1 MGSRFC
7 SKVVTVVLVVLYL
20 LLFFPTLSTFLP
32 ALLLQ

>member
-7 SKVVTVVLVVLYL
+7 SKVVTVVLYL

>member
-1 MGSRFC
+1 MGSRFR
-7 SKVVTVVLVVLYL
+7 SNMVTVVLYL